1 MVNCFAAFLRSLN
14 PIKTTFFQKTG
25 LSCDSCDC
33 EIKGT
38 VSQLQNCEDMSGI
51 CFCKDNVIGEKCA
64 VCRDETFNI
73 TIDNDYGCSGELS
86 CLGEGR
92 GGVVRMFDVTLL
104 GCFLLSI
111 SNYEI
116 QDPDLCNV

>member
-1 MVNCFAAFLRSLN
+1 
-14 PIKTTFFQKTG
+14 
-25 LSCDSCDC
+25 
-33 EIKGT
+33 
-38 VSQLQNCEDMSGI
+38 MSGI

-86 CLGEGR
+86 CLGEER

-111 SNYEI
+111 SNYERR
-116 QDPDLCNV
+116 DPDLCNV